1 MPTTTAKR
9 GPGRPATKKA
19 PTQKASA
26 QKKTPIKR
34 EIKEYSAKEY
44 KTLGSVGATYLM
56 QQKGITIYDE
66 DTQSVREIRYCPS
79 EQSIYR
85 DEQSEFAKRQSVVFN
100 DGRLF
105 ARKNQPNLIDFLDTH
120 PGNVANGGTLFEQV
134 DKEKKATIEVDKEF
148 LVADAITMVRDKDLE
163 ELLSVCV
170 AMGIDIDRPVAEIK
184 HDLLVFAKKNPAKF
198 IDSFNNPSVAMK
210 TKITMADKYQIIKLD
225 RDGVKWF
232 DTNKLIVSVPVGKNP
247 TDVMVR
253 YCLTEAAVP
262 VVEEID
268 RQLER

>member
-9 GPGRPATKKA
+9 GPGRPATKKTA
-19 PTQKASA
+19 P
-26 QKKTPIKR
+26 KKESPKSIIKR
-34 EIKEYSAKEY
+34 DITPVKAHEY
-44 KTLGSVGATYLM
+44 KTLKPMGATYMM
-56 QQKGITIYDE
+56 QQKGTTVFDPE
-66 DTQSVREIRYCPS
+66 SEMVREIRYCPN
-79 EQSIYR
+79 ENSIWR
-85 DEQSEFAKRQSVVFN
+85 DEQSPSAKRESIVFLE
-100 DGRLF
+100 GRKF
-105 ARKNQPNLIDFLDTH
+105 VAPNKPNLKEFLDTH
-120 PGNVANGGTLFEQV
+120 PGNKKNGGTVFEIV
-134 DKEKKATIEVDKEF
+134 DKTQKAKIEVDVEF
-148 LVADAITMVRDKDLE
+148 LVADAVTMVRDKNLE

-170 AMGIDIDRPVAEIK
+170 AMGINIDRPAAEIK
-184 HDLLVFAKKNPAKF
+184 HDLLVFAKKNPEKF

-253 YCLTEAAVP
+253 YCLTESAVP

>member
-9 GPGRPATKKA
+9 GPGRPATKKT
-19 PTQKASA
+19 TQP
-26 QKKTPIKR
+26 KKKVSIQRDIPKDQIR
-34 EIKEYSAKEY
+34 EYQTQGER
-44 KTLGSVGATYLM
+44 GAVFLM
-56 QQKGITIYDE
+56 QQSGITVFDKNSNSI
-66 DTQSVREIRYCPS
+66 REIRYCPN
-79 EQSIYR
+79 EPSIYR
-85 DEQSEFAKRQSVVFN
+85 DEQSDSARREAVIFQ

-105 ARKNQPNLIDFLDTH
+105 VRPDQPNLMEFLDTH
-120 PGNVANGGTLFEQV
+120 PGNTSNKGNLFFLV
-134 DKEKKATIEVDKEF
+134 DKEKKATVEVDKEF

-268 RQLER
+268 KQLER